1 MKAKKSTKGKP
12 KKFKKVA
19 VIKDIVFAD
28 TATRLV
34 KELTSWHSQLIAK
47 IDRLRGEATSA
58 SHRISLLNEM
68 LDIYNTAV
76 KSQSIAE
83 HMIDHAAKVY
93 GHKS

>member
-47 IDRLRGEATSA
+47 IDRLREATSA

-83 HMIDHAAKVY
+83 HMIGHAAKVY